1 MEQHNNTNKCQIEVS
16 IGELYDKY
24 TILLIKKNK
33 ILDIEKQ
40 KHILNE
46 LQILENKIKLL
57 PPVDKWLL
65 NELLEINTILWNIED
80 SIRVKEK
87 NKQFDNEFITLAR
100 NVYFTNDKRFEI
112 KNKINH
118 LYNSNIFEV
127 KSYENYC

>member
-1 MEQHNNTNKCQIEVS
+1 MEQQSINKCQIEVS

-33 ILDIEKQ
+33 ILNIEKLT
-40 KHILNE
+40 HILNE
-46 LQILENKIKLL
+46 LQILENIIKLL
-57 PPVDKWLL
+57 PPIDKWLL
-65 NELLEINTILWNIED
+65 NELFEINTILWNIED

-87 NKQFDNEFITLAR
+87 NKQFDNEFISLAR

-112 KNKINH
+112 KNKINN

-127 KSYENYC
+127 KSYKNYC

>member
-1 MEQHNNTNKCQIEVS
+1 MEQQSNTNTCQIEVS

-33 ILDIEKQ
+33 IADQFKQ
-40 KHILNE
+40 IHILNE

-57 PPVDKWLL
+57 PPIDKWLL
-65 NELLEINTILWNIED
+65 NELLEINTILWNTED
-80 SIRVKEK
+80 AIRVKEK

-112 KNKINH
+112 KNKINN

>member
-1 MEQHNNTNKCQIEVS
+1 MEQQSNNKCQIEVS

-33 ILDIEKQ
+33 ILNIEKLT
-40 KHILNE
+40 HILNE
-46 LQILENKIKLL
+46 LQILENIIKLL
-57 PPVDKWLL
+57 PPIDKWLL

-87 NKQFDNEFITLAR
+87 NKQFDNEFINLAR

>member
-1 MEQHNNTNKCQIEVS
+1 MEQQSINKCQIEVS

-33 ILDIEKQ
+33 ILNIEKLT
-40 KHILNE
+40 HILNE
-46 LQILENKIKLL
+46 LQILENIIKLL
-57 PPVDKWLL
+57 PPIDKWLL

-80 SIRVKEK
+80 SIRIKEK

-112 KNKINH
+112 KNKINN
-118 LYNSNIFEV
+118 LFNSNIFEV

>member
-1 MEQHNNTNKCQIEVS
+1 MEQQSINKCQIEVS

-33 ILDIEKQ
+33 ILNIEKLT
-40 KHILNE
+40 HILNE
-46 LQILENKIKLL
+46 LQILENIIKLL
-57 PPVDKWLL
+57 PPIDKWLL

-80 SIRVKEK
+80 TIRVKEK
-87 NKQFDNEFITLAR
+87 NKQFDNEFINLAR

-112 KNKINH
+112 KNKINN

>member
-1 MEQHNNTNKCQIEVS
+1 MEQQSNNKCQIEVS

-33 ILDIEKQ
+33 ILNIEKLT
-40 KHILNE
+40 HILNE
-46 LQILENKIKLL
+46 LQILENIIKLL
-57 PPVDKWLL
+57 PPIDKWLL

-112 KNKINH
+112 KNKINN

-127 KSYENYC
+127 KSYENYY

>member
-1 MEQHNNTNKCQIEVS
+1 MEQQSINKCQIEVS

-33 ILDIEKQ
+33 ILNIEKLT
-40 KHILNE
+40 HILNE
-46 LQILENKIKLL
+46 LQILENIIKLL
-57 PPVDKWLL
+57 PPIDKWLL
-65 NELLEINTILWNIED
+65 NELFEINTILWNIED

-87 NKQFDNEFITLAR
+87 NKQFDNEFISLAR

-112 KNKINH
+112 KNKINN

>member
-1 MEQHNNTNKCQIEVS
+1 MEQQSNNKCQIEVS

-33 ILDIEKQ
+33 ILNIEKLT
-40 KHILNE
+40 HILNE
-46 LQILENKIKLL
+46 LQILENIIKLL
-57 PPVDKWLL
+57 PPIDKWLL

-87 NKQFDNEFITLAR
+87 NKQFDNEFISLAR

-112 KNKINH
+112 KNKINN

>member
-1 MEQHNNTNKCQIEVS
+1 MEQQSINKCQIEVS

-33 ILDIEKQ
+33 ILNIEKLT
-40 KHILNE
+40 HILNE
-46 LQILENKIKLL
+46 LQILENIIKLL
-57 PPVDKWLL
+57 PPIDKWLL

-80 SIRVKEK
+80 SIRIKEK

-112 KNKINH
+112 KNKINN